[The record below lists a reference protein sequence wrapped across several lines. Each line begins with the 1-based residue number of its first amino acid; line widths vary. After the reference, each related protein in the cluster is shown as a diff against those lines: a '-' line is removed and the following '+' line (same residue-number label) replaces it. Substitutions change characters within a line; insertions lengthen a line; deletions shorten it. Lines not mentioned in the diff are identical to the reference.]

1 MWPNLRAAA
10 RTGMGLGLLL
20 AMDEFCA
27 PVLQRNCFGLRWL
40 LQTQLLAKNTLLS
53 S

>member
-10 RTGMGLGLLL
+10 RTGISLGLLL
-20 AMDEFCA
+20 AVDEFCA
-27 PVLQRNCFGLRWL
+27 PVLQRNSFGLRWL
-40 LQTQLLAKNTLLS
+40 LQAQLLEKNTLLS